1 MADAA
6 TGVASVA
13 AVLFVAALSVAAFK
27 AGAAHPRRQKH
38 REMPPPGASAP
49 AFAATVEPTFTQ
61 ITFDL
66 PPAHLQSDSSNER
79 VLRNGLHPA
88 SILDFRARL
97 ANRCKVFPVYGHLRA
112 SILDFR
118 PELGN
123 RCKDFPVNTLFR
135 ASILDFRARLGNRCK
150 DFPVYPL
157 VRASILDFKPKLA
170 NRCKLFPVY
179 TLFRASIL
187 DFRPEL
193 GNRCKVFPV
202 YGHSRASILD
212 FRGSIWES
220 LQVFPR
226 LRPFACSDS

>member
-1 MADAA
+1 MLRTLGGRNIGKCRLRAHQHP
-6 TGVASVA
+6 
-13 AVLFVAALSVAAFK
+13 LSPPLPNLRRARSMQNLQGK
-27 AGAAHPRRQKH
+27 TRRQ
-38 REMPPPGASAP
+38 RVM
-49 AFAATVEPTFTQ
+49 
-61 ITFDL
+61 
-66 PPAHLQSDSSNER
+66 ER
-79 VLRNGLHPA
+79 VLGNVLLPA
-88 SILDFRARL
+88 SILDFVPRL
-97 ANRCKVFPVYGHLRA
+97 
-112 SILDFR
+112 
-118 PELGN
+118 E
-123 RCKDFPVNTLFR
+123 
-135 ASILDFRARLGNRCK
+135 NRCK
-150 DFPVYPL
+150 DFPVYGL
-157 VRASILDFKPKLA
+157 LRALILKFKPRLE